1 MSVERNIEGV
11 VLIKSFLVE
20 STRAEVE
27 CHLGR
32 TRERARARERER
44 ERASE
49 RESVREKAQLRSS
62 NLTQA
67 SHILLELL
75 PSSYLHGSGTHVRED
90 LFSGPGIL
98 VITNSCTEA
107 LLRVAKSGK
116 Q

>member
-32 TRERARARERER
+32 TRERARAR